1 MLQSLLIKS
10 EAGFMEYSIMMF
22 GMVGL
27 LIGVA
32 IFALWIWA
40 LVDIIRCDFKD
51 IGIKIVWFL
60 LVFFIPFLGFIL
72 YAILGTSTKTPQNTI
87 NANQKYN
94 DLERIKQLYD
104 SGTLTEAEFEAEK
117 QKIMSRD

>member
-1 MLQSLLIKS
+1 
-10 EAGFMEYSIMMF
+10 MEDSIMMF
-22 GMVGL
+22 GVVGL

-32 IFALWIWA
+32 VFAVWIWA
-40 LVDIIRCDFKD
+40 LVDIIRSDFKD

-72 YAILGTSTKTPQNTI
+72 YVILGTSTKLSQSTI
-87 NANQKYN
+87 SANQKYD

-104 SGTLTEAEFEAEK
+104 NGALTEAEFEAEK